1 MRQLSNTD
9 RWIDFL
15 GQGLAAA
22 AGEVPSGRPSPSATT
37 SAPDLTNEERSLSGG
52 LMRVN
57 HVGEVCA
64 QALYLGQSLVTREPE
79 LREHLQRAAAE
90 ERDHL
95 SWTRARLQSLGAQP
109 SVLNSL
115 WFAGALAMGV
125 AAGLAGR
132 QRGLGF
138 VVETERQ
145 VEAHL
150 EGHLRQLPE
159 NDLESRAVVAQM
171 QADEARHADEAV
183 NQGAMPLP
191 WPLPTMMRL
200 MAKVMTSVAVKL

>member
-1 MRQLSNTD
+1 
-9 RWIDFL
+9 
-15 GQGLAAA
+15 
-22 AGEVPSGRPSPSATT
+22 
-37 SAPDLTNEERSLSGG
+37 
-52 LMRVN
+52 
-57 HVGEVCA
+57 
-64 QALYLGQSLVTREPE
+64 
-79 LREHLQRAAAE
+79 
-90 ERDHL
+90 
-95 SWTRARLQSLGAQP
+95 
-109 SVLNSL
+109 
-115 WFAGALAMGV
+115 MGV

-183 NQGAMPLP
+183 NQGAVPLP